1 MIGAPGAPC
10 EKGCHRLDRLV
21 SYGSSKENDVTASAL
36 IVVIDDD
43 ASLRTAVAGLM
54 RSFGYEAHAFGCTED
69 FLASEVGPRAS
80 CIITDI
86 HMPGMNGIDLKQHL
100 AGIGC
105 TAPVIIITGRAEV
118 ALLARAEASGA
129 VCVLRKP
136 FEADHLMACVAGAI
150 GSPND

>member
-1 MIGAPGAPC
+1 MR
-10 EKGCHRLDRLV
+10 KKCHRLDRLV
-21 SYGSSKENDVTASAL
+21 TDEASKENNVTASAL

-54 RSFGYEAHAFGCTED
+54 RSFGYEAHAFGCAED

-105 TAPVIIITGRAEV
+105 TAPVIMITGRAEA

-129 VCVLRKP
+129 LCILRKP
-136 FEADHLMACVAGAI
+136 FEADHLMACVAGAL
-150 GSPND
+150 GSASD